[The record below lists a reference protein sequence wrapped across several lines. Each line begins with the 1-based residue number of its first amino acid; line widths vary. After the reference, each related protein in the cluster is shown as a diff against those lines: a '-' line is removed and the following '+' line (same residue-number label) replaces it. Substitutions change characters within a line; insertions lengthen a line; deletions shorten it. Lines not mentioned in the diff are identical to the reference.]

1 MDPKSKETARR
12 QSLSLLCARM
22 HMLFFAFRG
31 LLCFGLALAVEFFEL
46 FQLFRALDEW
56 LGVLEEH
63 GVAEGEEAVLLFD
76 GGLVG
81 AEDEVAAGEG
91 ADEHDEGGFWQVE
104 VGDDGV
110 DDLEVVAGVDEDA
123 SPAALAGDLV
133 FGGGGGLEGADAR
146 RADGDDAVPGLLGLH
161 DELGGLVGDAVVLLV
176 HLVLLDVVDADG
188 AEGAEADVQGDEAEV
203 DAHLAQLL
211 HLLFGEV
218 QAGGRG
224 GGGALLAVVDGLV
237 ALLVLEFLVDVG
249 RQRRLAEAVED
260 LLEDTVIV
268 ELDDAAAKVGVLGDG
283 ARELRAEADDV
294 ARLGF
299 LAGLDERLPVIGVE
313 AAQEEDFDFA
323 ARLVAVADEAGRHD
337 ARVVEDQG
345 VAGLE
350 VFLEVVEV
358 AMLDGLLYGVEDH
371 EARGVARLDRHLGDA
386 LFWQVVIKIG

>member
-1 MDPKSKETARR
+1 M
-12 QSLSLLCARM
+12 
-22 HMLFFAFRG
+22 
-31 LLCFGLALAVEFFEL
+31 
-46 FQLFRALDEW
+46 
-56 LGVLEEH
+56 
-63 GVAEGEEAVLLFD
+63 
-76 GGLVG
+76 
-81 AEDEVAAGEG
+81 
-91 ADEHDEGGFWQVE
+91 E

-110 DDLEVVAGVDEDA
+110 DDLEVVAGVDEDVG
-123 SPAALAGDLV
+123 PAALAGDLV
-133 FGGGGGLEGADAR
+133 SGCGGGLEGADAR
-146 RADGDDAVPGLLGLH
+146 RADGDDAVAGLLGLH
-161 DELGGLVGDAVVLLV
+161 DELGCLVGDAVVLLV

-188 AEGAEADVQGDEAEV
+188 AEGAEADMQGDEAEV

-224 GGGALLAVVDGLV
+224 GGGALFAVVDGLV

-260 LLEDTVIV
+260 LLEDAVVV
-268 ELDDAAAKVGVLGDG
+268 ELDDAAAEVGVFGDG

-294 ARLGF
+294 AGLGF
-299 LAGLDERLPVIGVE
+299 LAGLDERLPVIGIE

-358 AMLDGLLYGVEDH
+358 AVLDGLLYGVEDH
-371 EARGVARLDRHLGDA
+371 EARGVARLDWHLGDA